1 MTSYLC
7 LLVWRKYNIDI
18 YTYTTR
24 VGAKASETPGTTA
37 ELQNGDSLTIF

>member
-7 LLVWRKYNIDI
+7 LMICRKYSIDI

-24 VGAKASETPGTTA
+24 VGEKAAETPGTSA
-37 ELQNGDSLTIF
+37 